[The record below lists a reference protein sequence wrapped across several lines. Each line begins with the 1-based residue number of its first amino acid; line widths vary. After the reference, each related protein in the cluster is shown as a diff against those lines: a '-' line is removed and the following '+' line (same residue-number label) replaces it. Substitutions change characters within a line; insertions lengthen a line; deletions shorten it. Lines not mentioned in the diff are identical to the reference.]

1 MNTLAR
7 ISAGIAIAA
16 VPLAVAACGSSQH
29 AATTPASAGNAS
41 VVAPAASDS
50 AGTGV
55 QAAVTQVTG
64 QGQASSSSS
73 GHAVTGSHKI
83 VKVIT
88 PTQQKGMYSEGA
100 HPKVPGT
107 PAPTAL
113 TQSGTTASSGRSAS
127 SGTSHHSSGP
137 SPRPASLKP
146 SPKQPNLG
154 KYVGPANNGNASCG
168 YVAVGPGMEQAEAFT
183 IRSVDCA
190 TARKVAT
197 ASQGHNGSGKITYRA
212 LGFSCTGSTPSSQS
226 TLRFVCSS
234 GGQSISF
241 IVS

>member
-1 MNTLAR
+1 
-7 ISAGIAIAA
+7 
-16 VPLAVAACGSSQH
+16 
-29 AATTPASAGNAS
+29 
-41 VVAPAASDS
+41 VVAPAASTS
-50 AGTGV
+50 AGGAGV
-55 QAAVTQVTG
+55 QAAVAQVTG
-64 QGQASSSSS
+64 QGQASTSSS
-73 GHAVTGSHKI
+73 GHAVTGSHKV

-107 PAPTAL
+107 PAPTAS
-113 TQSGTTASSGRSAS
+113 TRSGTSASSGASAS
-127 SGTSHHSSGP
+127 SGTSHHASGP
-137 SPRPASLKP
+137 SPRPASQKP
-146 SPKQPNLG
+146 SPRQPNLG
-154 KYVGPANNGNASCG
+154 KYVGPTNNGNASCG

-197 ASQGHNGSGKITYRA
+197 ASQGHNGSGQVSYRA
-212 LGFSCTGSTPSSQS
+212 LGFSCTGSTPSAQS
-226 TLRFVCSS
+226 TLRFVCNS